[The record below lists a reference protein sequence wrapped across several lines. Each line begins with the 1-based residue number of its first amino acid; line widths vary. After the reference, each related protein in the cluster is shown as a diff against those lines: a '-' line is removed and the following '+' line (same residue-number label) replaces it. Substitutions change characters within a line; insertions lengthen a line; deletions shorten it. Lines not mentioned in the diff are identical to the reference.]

1 MKDYTVDYYYL
12 NEFVGGAGI
21 LADNISQACY
31 HAKQE
36 ALLDNQYGVKY
47 DYMVVYDKYG
57 NTVESWL

>member
-12 NEFVGGAGI
+12 NNFVGGTSI
-21 LADNISQACY
+21 LAENISLACY

-36 ALLDNQYGVKY
+36 ALLDKQYGVKY

-57 NTVESWL
+57 NSVESGL